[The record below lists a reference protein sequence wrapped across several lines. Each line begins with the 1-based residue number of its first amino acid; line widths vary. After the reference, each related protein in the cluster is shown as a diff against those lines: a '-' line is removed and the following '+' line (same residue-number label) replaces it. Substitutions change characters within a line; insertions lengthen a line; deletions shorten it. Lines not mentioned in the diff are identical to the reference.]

1 MYEYFYAFVEFKGGQ
16 YQDGL
21 MATCP
26 VEETN
31 EMLSVQIRVDDNF
44 QISIYF
50 IRLQVASKTFLCL
63 LFLLKRVSF
72 FCSRISILFTYVQ
85 VFKKILITD
94 GFVSKI

>member
-1 MYEYFYAFVEFKGGQ
+1 MDIIYFFSLFKNQTQNAVNGKFKYNCIHIDMYEYYYAFVGFKGGQ

-50 IRLQVASKTFLCL
+50 VRLQVASK
-63 LFLLKRVSF
+63 
-72 FCSRISILFTYVQ
+72 
-85 VFKKILITD
+85 
-94 GFVSKI
+94 

>member
-44 QISIYF
+44 QISICF
-50 IRLQVASKTFLCL
+50 IRLQDDSQTFL
-63 LFLLKRVSF
+63 F
-72 FCSRISILFTYVQ
+72 FTLVNTPE
-85 VFKKILITD
+85 ITIRT
-94 GFVSKI
+94 GLPL